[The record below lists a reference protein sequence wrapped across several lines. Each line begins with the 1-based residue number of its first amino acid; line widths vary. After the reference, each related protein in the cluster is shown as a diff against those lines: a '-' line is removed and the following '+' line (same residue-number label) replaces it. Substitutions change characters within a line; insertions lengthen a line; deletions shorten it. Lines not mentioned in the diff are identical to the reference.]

1 MSLVFVT
8 VVVESLTT
16 HIVPVHDLNSFW

>member
-16 HIVPVHDLNSFW
+16 HIVPVHDLNSF